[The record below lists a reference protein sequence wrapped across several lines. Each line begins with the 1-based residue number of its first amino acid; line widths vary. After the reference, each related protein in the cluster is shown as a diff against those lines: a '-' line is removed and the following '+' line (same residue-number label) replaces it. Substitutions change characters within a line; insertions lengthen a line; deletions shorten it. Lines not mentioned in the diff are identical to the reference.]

1 MALSYAIDTS
11 KGETPESVR
20 RKRDMIRSLLGA
32 QRAPQNVGEGLSALG
47 DGIVAAILDGR
58 ADKAESAGLAS
69 ANSVFGT
76 LTGGGGAFPTA
87 PGGQSTPFDGD
98 LRSGILSS
106 AEALGI
112 DPVDLATTISYETGG
127 TMDPLKYGPTTQW
140 GRHRGLIQ
148 FGEPQAA
155 ENGVDWNNPLGSQL
169 GPEGAVVKYL
179 RSAGVKPGMGLL
191 DVYSAINAGAP
202 GLYDRT
208 DENNGGAPGTVRDK
222 VEKQMGSHRAKA
234 LALMGGQNQV
244 ASLDPSIGLPP
255 APGTPPASAGT
266 APAID
271 PYSKI
276 PALDGRG
283 EDQRAKFRMWNPDPI
298 GGEGANLAAVDP
310 ALRKV
315 IERAKQL
322 TDQRFVLGSGKRSQE
337 LQKKAVEWGWSKTLD
352 SDHAGGGATDLWP
365 LDEDGAVVFDKARQA
380 KIVEAMDKASREL
393 GVDLD
398 AGARWRSFKDRPH
411 FAVIGQTP
419 MEGPIPQARPG
430 TQVASLDPSAGLAD
444 AQGGAV
450 EAPPPPGVQIAQ
462 ALSGTPEMAGN
473 APSGRRQPSI
483 PELLGGLG
491 NKWMSPA
498 QQKILGVMLEQQMRR
513 EDPAYG
519 LGLEKA
525 RTELDL
531 LKNPRLSPYEAQQ
544 IELKRAEAEAAAAKA
559 KQDQSNADRTFTS
572 EDADRT
578 ADNARA
584 DQELNIKQLEYL
596 LKTQPD
602 FYAKYV
608 QQEEAAGRTPLGVL
622 DYATRLKGENKPS
635 AVQEYEYAKAQ
646 GFPGTFQDWE
656 ASKKGGM
663 SLQMNPDGSVS
674 FQQGGNIKPM
684 TEAQSKDTV
693 YATRAEGALKTFEPV
708 ANSMSE
714 LSSTMLGK
722 VPGVGN
728 YMKSEGYQKAEQAGR
743 EFLAAVLRKDTGAA
757 ITSQEMTEYGS
768 VYFPAPGDSADTLT
782 QKKASRARALAAMKA
797 GMTPQA
803 ILAQEKALSAT
814 QPQTPTT
821 PAPAAPDTPVQQQSA
836 GPPPDAIQMLK
847 ADPSWE
853 AVRDFNEIFGPGAA
867 ERILQEDANGRK

>member
-1 MALSYAIDTS
+1 MALSFAFDTS

-32 QRAPQNVGEGLSALG
+32 QRAPQNVGEGLNALG

-112 DPVDLATTISYETGG
+112 DPVDLATAISYETGG

-473 APSGRRQPSI
+473 APSARRQPSI

-622 DYATRLKGENKPS
+622 DYATQLKKAGANNTTVSVGGEPGDGELRKALDKGEGELWTQYKQQGATSGAMGQDFEILDELIKVAPQGLLSGRLAEMFPGVSS
-635 AVQEYEYAKAQ
+635 AGDAFQSIVKRIAPTLRAPGSGATSDIEYDGMLKSLPALRNQPEANAMIASIMKAKAMINMRRADIITKYQ
-646 GFPGTFQDWE
+646 TGDFSAAE
-656 ASKKGGM
+656 ARRQIGEIDKQS
-663 SLQMNPDGSVS
+663 
-674 FQQGGNIKPM
+674 IM
-684 TEAQSKDTV
+684 TPEMR
-693 YATRAEGALKTFEPV
+693 RALV
-708 ANSMSE
+708 
-714 LSSTMLGK
+714 
-722 VPGVGN
+722 GVG
-728 YMKSEGYQKAEQAGR
+728 
-743 EFLAAVLRKDTGAA
+743 
-757 ITSQEMTEYGS
+757 
-768 VYFPAPGDSADTLT
+768 
-782 QKKASRARALAAMKA
+782 
-797 GMTPQA
+797 
-803 ILAQEKALSAT
+803 
-814 QPQTPTT
+814 
-821 PAPAAPDTPVQQQSA
+821 
-836 GPPPDAIQMLK
+836 
-847 ADPSWE
+847 
-853 AVRDFNEIFGPGAA
+853 GAA
-867 ERILQEDANGRK
+867 EEEAAGAPKAGDVLDGYRFKGGDPGDQANWEPVQ

>member
-1 MALSYAIDTS
+1 MALSFAFDTS

-32 QRAPQNVGEGLSALG
+32 QRAPQNVGEGLNALG

-112 DPVDLATTISYETGG
+112 DPVDLATAISYETGG

-398 AGARWRSFKDRPH
+398 VGARWRSFKDRPH

-491 NKWMSPA
+491 NEWMSPA
-498 QQKILGVMLEQQMRR
+498 RQKILGVMLERQMQR

-572 EDADRT
+572 EDADRA

-608 QQEEAAGRTPLGVL
+608 QQEEEAGRTPLGVL

-646 GFPGTFQDWE
+646 GFAGTFQDWE

-663 SLQMNPDGSVS
+663 SLQVDPATGAVT
-674 FQQGGNIKPM
+674 FQQGQNIKPL
-684 TEAQSKDTV
+684 TEGQSKDTV
-693 YATRAEGALKTFEPV
+693 FSTRAAGALPLIDKYGDALTSLGQE
-708 ANSMSE
+708 A
-714 LSSTMLGK
+714 LSGIPIL
-722 VPGVGN
+722 GN
-728 YMKSEGYQKAEQAGR
+728 YLRSDEHQQAEQAGK
-743 EFLAAVLRKDTGAA
+743 EFLQAILRKDTGAA
-757 ITSQEMTEYGS
+757 ITPAETSEYGT
-768 VYFPAPGDSADTLT
+768 VYLPRPGDSGAVLA
-782 QKKASRARALAAMKA
+782 QKKQSRERALKAIEA
-797 GMTPQA
+797 GMPPQA
-803 ILAQEKALSAT
+803 ILAQEKALSESTALPEGVT
-814 QPQTPTT
+814 EEDIQHTMKLHGVTREQVLERLRGGGN
-821 PAPAAPDTPVQQQSA
+821 AP
-836 GPPPDAIQMLK
+836 
-847 ADPSWE
+847 
-853 AVRDFNEIFGPGAA
+853 
-867 ERILQEDANGRK
+867 